1 MLILPALDLLGGEPV
16 RLVQGRYDHV
26 LSYPFSPLDLADRY
40 RQEGAEWLHVVD
52 LDGARDGAWRH
63 LSLVRELVRASGLR
77 VQVGGG
83 ARSFAAVAAMIDAG
97 VQRVVVGTA
106 ALERPTW
113 LEHLVTTFGE
123 QVAVSLDSS
132 GSRLLVR
139 GWTEASGLSLLEGA
153 RQAIDAGVRRLIHT
167 NVSRDGT
174 LSGTR
179 VGALSKLSQLGVP
192 VIAAG
197 GVGGLADLGAL
208 RAAGV
213 EGVVIGRALLERR
226 LSLGEAMKAC
236 R

>member
-1 MLILPALDLLGGEPV
+1 M
-16 RLVQGRYDHV
+16 RLVQGRYDRV

-83 ARSFAAVAAMIDAG
+83 ARSFAAVAAMIDTG

-113 LEHLVTTFGE
+113 LEQLVTTFGE
-123 QVAVSLDSS
+123 QVAVSLDSR

-174 LSGTR
+174 LSGSR
-179 VGALSKLSQLGVP
+179 VGALSELSQLGVP

-208 RAAGV
+208 KAAGV

-226 LSLGEAMKAC
+226 LSLGEALKAC